1 MTHGDTS
8 RDESTTDLSA
18 DSAGFRDFLNH
29 FRMLSET
36 AHRTVVSGDG
46 QPFVEALSAHL
57 GRPAAE
63 LAVITEEVANH
74 RFADWDIALQLLAER
89 DPDASELGIGGG
101 EMRYHQTLTDFLSGM
116 HGQFPVARVDYISVP
131 TGPDS
136 HRRAIGFGMRLFR
149 FRDTPIG
156 VFSRRGNPRYGQ
168 QQGTVELICA
178 DDGVVADLLAE
189 ARELAIT
196 HSVLRGQVISFES
209 TGYGE
214 EFEGITFLPRP
225 DVTADQVILPEHS
238 LERIVAHVSGIAEHA
253 EVLRRYGQHLKRGL
267 LLYGPPGTGKTHTV
281 RHLVSRSPDH
291 TVVLLS
297 GESLRFISLAAN
309 LARALQPAIVVLEDC
324 DLVAEDRSMSPTGR
338 PLLFEVLDAMDG
350 LDADADVTFLL
361 TTNRVETLER
371 ALVQRPGR
379 VDLAVE
385 VPLPN
390 LAGRRKLLDLYSGTV
405 SYGSAAL
412 DDAAVRSDGMTASF
426 TKELMR
432 RAVLLAAID
441 EVEPDD
447 AHLTAALDGL
457 LTANEELTRALLG
470 NGSMPSEPG
479 DEFWPDP
486 SDVPGG
492 YASSLSL
499 SFDDPGVDEPQ

>member
-1 MTHGDTS
+1 MTSGGTS
-8 RDESTTDLSA
+8 TLDLQ
-18 DSAGFRDFLNH
+18 DFLRH
-29 FRMLSET
+29 FRTLSEA
-36 AHRTVVSGDG
+36 AHQIVPTGDG
-46 QPFVEALSAHL
+46 PPFAEALSAHL
-57 GRPAAE
+57 GQPAAE
-63 LAVITEEVANH
+63 LAVVTEEVANH
-74 RFADWDIALQLLAER
+74 RFADWDIALQLLAES

-116 HGQFPVARVDYISVP
+116 HGQLPVARVDYVSVP
-131 TGPDS
+131 TGPDT

-149 FRDTPIG
+149 FRDTPVG
-156 VFSRRGNPRYGQ
+156 VFQRRGNPRYGQ
-168 QQGTVELICA
+168 LQGTVELICA
-178 DDGVVADLLAE
+178 DNTVAADLLAE

-225 DVTADQVILPEHS
+225 DVATDQVILPEHS

-281 RHLVSRSPDH
+281 RHLVSRSPEH

-385 VPLPN
+385 VPLPD
-390 LAGRRKLLDLYSGTV
+390 LDGRRKLLDLYSGTV
-405 SYGSAAL
+405 SYGVAAL
-412 DDAAVRSDGMTASF
+412 DDAAVRSEGMTASF
-426 TKELMR
+426 SKELMR
-432 RAVLLAAID
+432 RAVLLAAVD
-441 EVEPDD
+441 GVDPDD
-447 AHLTAALDGL
+447 AHLTSALDGL
-457 LTANEELTRALLG
+457 LAANEELTRALLG
-470 NGSMPSEPG
+470 NGTSPADPFDSDLVIDPY
-479 DEFWPDP
+479 PD
-486 SDVPGG
+486 
-492 YASSLSL
+492 
-499 SFDDPGVDEPQ
+499 